1 MALKK
6 PSELFG
12 KKGDNSKISENI
24 NGNLNNIKQQ
34 FDKVE
39 ELKKQLEGVTSSIDN
54 SLSEVVDNSINFV
67 EFKEEYSEQ
76 IDKLN
81 TKIQGI
87 KEDFDDKIDELRAA
101 HLTLNTEITILDKRQ
116 NSLHIRGLKD
126 EVLEE
131 LQNILN
137 GNVYQNIRSLEEKF
151 DSINEKQLQNLQ
163 EGLLNEPPN
172 VDNSDPLTPL
182 DKKYVT
188 LDEFQEQYKL
198 FINRIQK
205 QLSTFG
211 GGGAVRIQDLDD
223 VDISTA
229 KVNNKF
235 LKYNST
241 SGKWEG
247 ADASGGG
254 GGSGITTAFINAQN
268 LNVSGVSTFTG
279 NTNHD
284 GGATVDVHL
293 DVIGLTTLDDVRVSS
308 GATFEGDVIFNG
320 TTRFGGNH
328 TISAASD
335 VAPFNIKHTGSNG
348 IVAIGGSFV
357 GLYNSVG
364 NEYGVLSIAD
374 AGVELAFNN
383 QLRLETMQSGITVVG
398 LVSATSYSGD
408 GSGLTNIVGSGS
420 GVVVQHDGS
429 NVGTAGTI
437 NFSSNLDVTAIH
449 AGIVTVTASG
459 GGAASTAFIN
469 AQNLN
474 VTGFSTFVG
483 VSSFMSDVRLIGNQ
497 ELNINNDALT
507 FRGNNG
513 GNSFISNFIDTS
525 NGSPGNLYIGN
536 ISGNVEIDAS
546 EHFSVKTNTSE
557 QAILATQNGSV
568 ALYHDGGNK
577 KIETL
582 SIGATV
588 TGTLFATSFSGIG
601 SNITGIST
609 SNIVG
614 YGIGLGGGGGSGI
627 SNVVDDTSPQLGG
640 NLDVQSRE
648 INTSASNGNI
658 KLTPNGTGCV
668 EVKGAGGN
676 DGTIQLNCSV
686 NSHGV
691 KIKSPPHS
699 AAATYTL
706 TLPTNIVNGQFLKT
720 DGSGNLSWAA
730 SGTASRTTTNAS
742 TGSIAQTASAN
753 ITIPTPGKTFS
764 LLKVAISAPAYVIL
778 YTDSTSRSNDA
789 SRSEGTDPTPG
800 SGVLTEVSTTTS
812 GASIFLMTPAVLGW
826 NNDSTPANQIY
837 AKVVNKRATSGSNAI
852 TVTLTSVA
860 LES

>member
-39 ELKKQLEGVTSSIDN
+39 ELKRELEGVTNSIDN

-254 GGSGITTAFINAQN
+254 GGGNTGIDTTGLSTFNKVSIGGTSLTSSTIFANGSPYGVDIETGSLNVGGTGAIYVNDTVWFTDNSRSMEYYSGVIAGSGGARDHVFVVAHDDTAPDAFRINQAGAVATGVMTATTFSGSAVGLTSVPSSSLTGALPSLDGSALTGIT
-268 LNVSGVSTFTG
+268 
-279 NTNHD
+279 
-284 GGATVDVHL
+284 
-293 DVIGLTTLDDVRVSS
+293 
-308 GATFEGDVIFNG
+308 
-320 TTRFGGNH
+320 
-328 TISAASD
+328 
-335 VAPFNIKHTGSNG
+335 
-348 IVAIGGSFV
+348 
-357 GLYNSVG
+357 
-364 NEYGVLSIAD
+364 
-374 AGVELAFNN
+374 
-383 QLRLETMQSGITVVG
+383 
-398 LVSATSYSGD
+398 
-408 GSGLTNIVGSGS
+408 GSGS

-437 NFSSNLDVTAIH
+437 NFSTNLDVTAIH

-459 GGAASTAFIN
+459 GGSGITTETIRSDDI
-469 AQNLN
+469 
-474 VTGFSTFVG
+474 VTDGITVG
-483 VSSFMSDVRLIGNQ
+483 VGTITICG
-497 ELNINNDALT
+497 T
-507 FRGNNG
+507 
-513 GNSFISNFIDTS
+513 NSFTANSVVVDGISTS
-525 NGSPGNLYIGN
+525 
-536 ISGNVEIDAS
+536 
-546 EHFSVKTNTSE
+546 
-557 QAILATQNGSV
+557 
-568 ALYHDGGNK
+568 
-577 KIETL
+577 
-582 SIGATV
+582 
-588 TGTLFATSFSGIG
+588 TSFSGSAAGLTELTGASSGTYGNASAIPVITVDG
-601 SNITGIST
+601 TGRITGIST
-609 SNIVG
+609 VAGS
-614 YGIGLGGGGGSGI
+614 GSGI
-627 SNVVDDTSPQLGG
+627 TNVVEDTSPQLGG
-640 NLDVQSRE
+640 NLDIQSRE
-648 INTSASNGNI
+648 INTSATNGNI
-658 KLTPNGTGCV
+658 KLTPNGSGYV

-676 DGTIQLNCSV
+676 DGTIQLNCSA

-742 TGSIAQTASAN
+742 TGSISQTSSAN

-812 GASIFLMTPAVLGW
+812 GASTFLMTPAVLGW

>member
-39 ELKKQLEGVTSSIDN
+39 ELKKELEGVTNSIDN
-54 SLSEVVDNSINFV
+54 SLSKVVDNSVNFV
-67 EFKEEYSEQ
+67 EFKEEYSEL
-76 IDKLN
+76 IDNLN
-81 TKIQGI
+81 VKIEGI

-126 EVLEE
+126 EVIEE

-229 KVNNKF
+229 KVNDKF

-254 GGSGITTAFINAQN
+254 GGNTGIDTTGLSTFNKVSIGGTSRTSSTIFANGSPYGVDIETGSLNVGGTGNIYVNDTLWFADNSRSMEYYSGVIAGSGGARDHIFVVAHDDTAPDAFRINQAGAVATGVMTATSFSGSAVGLTSVQSSSLTGSLPSLDGSALTGIT
-268 LNVSGVSTFTG
+268 
-279 NTNHD
+279 
-284 GGATVDVHL
+284 
-293 DVIGLTTLDDVRVSS
+293 
-308 GATFEGDVIFNG
+308 
-320 TTRFGGNH
+320 
-328 TISAASD
+328 
-335 VAPFNIKHTGSNG
+335 
-348 IVAIGGSFV
+348 
-357 GLYNSVG
+357 
-364 NEYGVLSIAD
+364 
-374 AGVELAFNN
+374 
-383 QLRLETMQSGITVVG
+383 
-398 LVSATSYSGD
+398 
-408 GSGLTNIVGSGS
+408 GSGS

-437 NFSSNLDVTAIH
+437 NFSTNLDVTAIH

-459 GGAASTAFIN
+459 GGAASTAFVS
-469 AQNLN
+469 AQTLN
-474 VTGFSTFVG
+474 VVG
-483 VSSFMSDVRLIGNQ
+483 VSSFNSDVILHGNQ
-497 ELNINNDALT
+497 LININDNALSI
-507 FRGNNG
+507 RGNNG
-513 GNSFISNFIDTS
+513 GNGFITNAVGDLYISNVTGTLH
-525 NGSPGNLYIGN
+525 N
-536 ISGNVEIDAS
+536 DATNN
-546 EHFSVKTNTSE
+546 FSVKTNGTE
-557 QAILATQNGSV
+557 QAILATKNGSV
-568 ALYHDGGNK
+568 SLYHDGGNK
-577 KIETL
+577 KLET
-582 SIGATV
+582 SSTGVIV
-588 TGTLFATSFSGIG
+588 TGILTATSYTGSGVNLTNLTGASSGTYGNASAVPVITVDG
-601 SNITGIST
+601 NGRITGIST
-609 SNIVG
+609 IAGS
-614 YGIGLGGGGGSGI
+614 GSGI
-627 SNVVDDTSPQLGG
+627 TNVVEDTSPQLGG
-640 NLDVQSRE
+640 NLDVNGKDIVSV
-648 INTSASNGNI
+648 SNGDIELDPNGSGKVVFKGNATKGSGQI
-658 KLTPNGTGCV
+658 KL
-668 EVKGAGGN
+668 
-676 DGTIQLNCSV
+676 NCEQ
-686 NSHGV
+686 NSHGIIL
-691 KIKSPPHS
+691 KGPPHS
-699 AAATYTL
+699 AAASYTL
-706 TLPTNIVNGQFLKT
+706 TLPNNIVNGQFLKT

-742 TGSIAQTASAN
+742 TGSIAQAASTN

-764 LLKVAISAPAYVIL
+764 LLKVAIDAPAYVIL

-812 GASIFLMTPAVLGW
+812 GASTFLMTPAVLGW
-826 NNDSTPANQIY
+826 NNDGTPANQIY
-837 AKVVNKRATSGSNAI
+837 AKVVNKRATSGSNTI
-852 TVTLTSVA
+852 TVTLTSLA